1 MMTLDQVREVLK
13 DRKLKIVAQGSGL
26 AYDTVRRVA
35 AGSNKAV
42 SYEVV
47 KKLSDYLEGKNQ
59 ESKQ

>member
-1 MMTLDQVREVLK
+1 MMTLDRVREILK
-13 DRKLKIVAQGSGL
+13 DRKLKVVAEGSGL

-47 KKLSDYLEGKNQ
+47 KKLSDYLE
-59 ESKQ
+59 SKS

>member
-42 SYEVV
+42 SYDVV
-47 KKLSDYLEGKNQ
+47 KRLSDYLEGK
-59 ESKQ
+59 